1 MTSIAPQR
9 ISAIAEDCVVETNQL
24 VDLLNRLSDA
34 DEIHPDEQSAQELV
48 TAMRATRNAI
58 VGIKG
63 VVASEVRRRGL

>member
-1 MTSIAPQR
+1 MTSFAPQR

-34 DEIHPDEQSAQELV
+34 DEQHSDEAAAQELV
-48 TAMRATRNAI
+48 TAIRATRNAI

-63 VVASEVRRRGL
+63 VVAAEVRRRGL